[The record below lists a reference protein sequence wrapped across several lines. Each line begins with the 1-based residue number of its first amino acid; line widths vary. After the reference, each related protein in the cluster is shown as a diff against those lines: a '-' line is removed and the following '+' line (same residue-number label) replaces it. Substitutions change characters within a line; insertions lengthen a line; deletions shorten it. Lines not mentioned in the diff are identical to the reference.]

1 DGFVDLF
8 VARYVHLDINKL
20 LEFGSNEKF
29 QQGMPVP
36 PIARQ
41 SRRLNAEHGA
51 DLPIAQRAQQ
61 AFKAG
66 ATCSASRDSEIVIDY
81 VDVLPAQRA
90 HTIDQSVLAALTF
103 KVVLHLT

>member
-1 DGFVDLF
+1 
-8 VARYVHLDINKL
+8 
-20 LEFGSNEKF
+20 
-29 QQGMPVP
+29 MPVP
-36 PIARQ
+36 PIASQ
-41 SRRLNAEHGA
+41 SRRLNAAHGA

-103 KVVLHLT
+103 KVVLHLTRRGLTDVHTRPPGDRKSTRLNSS